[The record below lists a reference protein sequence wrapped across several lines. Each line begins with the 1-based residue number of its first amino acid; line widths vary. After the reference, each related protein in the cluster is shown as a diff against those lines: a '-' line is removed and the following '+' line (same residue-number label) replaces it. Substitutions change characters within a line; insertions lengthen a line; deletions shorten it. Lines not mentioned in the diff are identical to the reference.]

1 MDILWRDLLLVYN
14 YRLSEVMTV
23 SPGELTGTK
32 GEHHETVKTTVNMTK
47 RTQYKRPRRGR
58 AAPAQGAGRPEP
70 DATPHVDTSFIPLTA
85 PENIYNCILTCIIA
99 DKLTFDI
106 KSLAFTIFFHMYA
119 K

>member
-47 RTQYKRPRRGR
+47 RTQYKSVRDAGERRRRR
-58 AAPAQGAGRPEP
+58 ARGGPNQ
-70 DATPHVDTSFIPLTA
+70 TQPHT
-85 PENIYNCILTCIIA
+85 
-99 DKLTFDI
+99 
-106 KSLAFTIFFHMYA
+106 
-119 K
+119 

>member
-58 AAPAQGAGRPEP
+58 AAPAQGAGRPES
-70 DATPHVDTSFIPLTA
+70 DATPTRGYFIHTPNRPGEYIQLYF
-85 PENIYNCILTCIIA
+85 NMYN
-99 DKLTFDI
+99 
-106 KSLAFTIFFHMYA
+106 SW
-119 K
+119 